1 MNMNVCISI
10 LQVPIHELN
19 LLEQNY
25 LTPSKATVWGHKS
38 EAKTIRLQERE
49 LLTCKYWLAG

>member
-1 MNMNVCISI
+1 MNVCISI

-25 LTPSKATVWGHKS
+25 LTPSEATVWGHKS